1 MKYLFGILVI
11 SGILLTGCG
20 REESSVPEASGSSQ
34 TETTS
39 STSTE
44 HTNAET
50 TVSHEETTS
59 KAEFTETTTV
69 EDSREEYEIEPEILP
84 DAAADDTAGEQEY
97 SQEPDHTLIFPP
109 EGEEI
114 DPFQ

>member
-1 MKYLFGILVI
+1 MKYLFGILII

-20 REESSVPEASGSSQ
+20 REESTAPKASGSSQ

-50 TVSHEETTS
+50 TVSHEGTTS
-59 KAEFTETTTV
+59 KAESTETATV
-69 EDSREEYEIEPEILP
+69 EDSQEEYEIEPENLP
-84 DAAADDTAGEQEY
+84 DAAADDTAGEQEHIQA
-97 SQEPDHTLIFPP
+97 SDPLTDLPP

>member
-1 MKYLFGILVI
+1 MKYLFGILII

-20 REESSVPEASGSSQ
+20 RKESSVPEASGSSQ

-44 HTNAET
+44 HTNAEA

-59 KAEFTETTTV
+59 KAESTETTTV
-69 EDSREEYEIEPEILP
+69 EGSREEYEIEPDILP
-84 DAAADDTAGEQEY
+84 DAAADDTAGGQEY